1 MKTITKIS
9 TQKKAG
15 RYNIDLDGKFAFGVA
30 ESVLIKFGLAKGRE
44 LDEALIAEIQTA
56 DDVARALKTAL
67 NYLNSQLRT
76 KKQVRTKLADQ
87 EIPADIADQVIE
99 QLKELR
105 YIDDLAY
112 AQAFYHTKQQLNS
125 KGPTVISQ
133 ELAKVGVPK
142 LIIEQALQAYTRAEE
157 LETAKRWLDKL
168 YTHYRRDS
176 KRLQQQ
182 KMIQALAAKGFH
194 FDVGQEVVGDY
205 LENQNDDEQDA
216 QELVNVVRQAE
227 KYWQRYRNLYDSQRE
242 FKTRQNLFAKGY
254 SSELIDQAI
263 DKLHE

>member
-1 MKTITKIS
+1 MQDERLFFSYNGMMKTITKIS

-76 KKQVRTKLADQ
+76 EKQVRTKLADQ
-87 EIPADIADQVIE
+87 EIPADIADQVID

-133 ELAKVGVPK
+133 E
-142 LIIEQALQAYTRAEE
+142 
-157 LETAKRWLDKL
+157 
-168 YTHYRRDS
+168 
-176 KRLQQQ
+176 
-182 KMIQALAAKGFH
+182 
-194 FDVGQEVVGDY
+194 
-205 LENQNDDEQDA
+205 
-216 QELVNVVRQAE
+216 
-227 KYWQRYRNLYDSQRE
+227 
-242 FKTRQNLFAKGY
+242 
-254 SSELIDQAI
+254 
-263 DKLHE
+263 